1 MGQQKNSTVL
11 QSLKIKYINI
21 IIGFISIIINYRK
34 YNYNNNNNNNN
45 NYNKNVNNH
54 IITTMLL

>member
-34 YNYNNNNNNNN
+34 YNYNNNNNNN
-45 NYNKNVNNH
+45 YNKNGNNH
-54 IITTMLL
+54 IMIIIVVLV